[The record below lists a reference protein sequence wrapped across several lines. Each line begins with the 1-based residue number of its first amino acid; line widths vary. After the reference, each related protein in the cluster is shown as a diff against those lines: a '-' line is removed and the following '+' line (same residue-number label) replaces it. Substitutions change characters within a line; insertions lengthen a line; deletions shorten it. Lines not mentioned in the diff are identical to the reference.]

1 MKNITKAVIGVQAA
15 SLLASAQRY
24 YSGEVRTHQP
34 FKYGKFK
41 TRMQGSNQKGTVAS
55 LFTFWKGDDKM
66 DWSVA
71 EWNEIDVELVP
82 SKGDNAF
89 YTNLIYKNYAMDGKG
104 MNFDPKDE
112 WHEYEF

>member
-1 MKNITKAVIGVQAA
+1 
-15 SLLASAQRY
+15 
-24 YSGEVRTHQP
+24 
-34 FKYGKFK
+34 
-41 TRMQGSNQKGTVAS
+41 
-55 LFTFWKGDDKM
+55 M
-66 DWSVA
+66 DWSMN